1 MPVRRLL
8 RPLLCLTGGCLPSG
22 IFSRAAPVCS
32 VFEHGALRV
41 QPGAPFRHSLLRASP
56 RGPEQC
62 PKVVVVAVWVRGRA
76 CCWGLVAQARA
87 SAVPWAG
94 AEPAPRLLSHR
105 RCPGTG
111 TRRPVTWGGP
121 RAHGAHALVAQ
132 AAERQLPPQTSVPVA
147 EDTNRGGWRGP
158 RRAARRGEPSSLRPH
173 LSQEWCHLRQDR
185 GSPALRQRVQPLT
198 RSGPGSGRP
207 PARPGASGRLAC
219 APRGHARPSARVV
232 AGGGPRA
239 LRRVETRTAS
249 GGRPSAPRE
258 WARPQPHASR
268 LGHLEGATACP
279 RPLLLWLGLRGC
291 VGCGPT
297 PRGGTP
303 RLGAAQAEAPGAE
316 VAERKQAGA
325 SRLGLRGGGPPP
337 TEAGWTVHRHRAACW
352 RGDGAGRRPEAA
364 EGGGARGARSPSSR
378 AHWPPPPAR

>member
-62 PKVVVVAVWVRGRA
+62 PKVVVVAVWGRGRA

-111 TRRPVTWGGP
+111 TRRPVTSGGP
-121 RAHGAHALVAQ
+121 RAHGAHALVAE

-158 RRAARRGEPSSLRPH
+158 RRAARRGEPSSPRPH

-207 PARPGASGRLAC
+207 PTRGLWASRVCASWSRAPVCTRGRGWGAARSASCGNAHC
-219 APRGHARPSARVV
+219 VW
-232 AGGGPRA
+232 
-239 LRRVETRTAS
+239 RT
-249 GGRPSAPRE
+249 PLSAPGVG
-258 WARPQPHASR
+258 AASASR
-268 LGHLEGATACP
+268 LT
-279 RPLLLWLGLRGC
+279 
-291 VGCGPT
+291 VG
-297 PRGGTP
+297 
-303 RLGAAQAEAPGAE
+303 APGRSHSMSAPPS
-316 VAERKQAGA
+316 ALAG
-325 SRLGLRGGGPPP
+325 P
-337 TEAGWTVHRHRAACW
+337 
-352 RGDGAGRRPEAA
+352 
-364 EGGGARGARSPSSR
+364 
-378 AHWPPPPAR
+378 

>member
-62 PKVVVVAVWVRGRA
+62 PKVVVVAVWGRGRA

-121 RAHGAHALVAQ
+121 RAHGAHALVAE
-132 AAERQLPPQTSVPVA
+132 AAERQLPPQTSAPVA

-185 GSPALRQRVQPLT
+185 GSPTLRQRVQPLT

-207 PARPGASGRLAC
+207 PTRGLW
-219 APRGHARPSARVV
+219 APRVRLVVTCARLHAWSRV
-232 AGGGPRA
+232 GGRALCVVWKRA
-239 LRRVETRTAS
+239 LRLEDAPQRPGS
-249 GGRPSAPRE
+249 GRGLSLTPHGWGTWKEPQHVRAPFCSG
-258 WARPQPHASR
+258 WA
-268 LGHLEGATACP
+268 LEDV
-279 RPLLLWLGLRGC
+279 W
-291 VGCGPT
+291 
-297 PRGGTP
+297 
-303 RLGAAQAEAPGAE
+303 
-316 VAERKQAGA
+316 
-325 SRLGLRGGGPPP
+325 
-337 TEAGWTVHRHRAACW
+337 
-352 RGDGAGRRPEAA
+352 GAGRRREGAHPAWGRPRPRPRGQKWPSGSRPEQAGLA
-364 EGGGARGARSPSSR
+364 
-378 AHWPPPPAR
+378 